1 MSEQDNVRTVQEIY
15 AAFGRG
21 DIPAI
26 LDVVSP
32 DVEWLNAGPAEIPYA
47 RQRRGLAEVEDF
59 FQTLYATVEPEEFDP
74 QEFLA
79 QGERVIVLGRWSGR
93 SKATGRRFDSAWAMA
108 WTLQDGKVT
117 GFRSYEDTEA
127 VAAAFRA

>member
-26 LDVVSP
+26 LNVVSP
-32 DVEWLNAGPAEIPYA
+32 DVQWVNAGPAEIPYA
-47 RQRRGLAEVEDF
+47 KQRRGLAEVEDF
-59 FQTLYATVEPEEFDP
+59 FQTLYATVEPEEFEP
-74 QEFLA
+74 KEYFA
-79 QGERVIVLGRWSGR
+79 QGDRVLVLGRWSGR
-93 SKATGRRFDSAWAMA
+93 SKATGRHFDSPWAMA

-117 GFRSYEDTEA
+117 SFHSYEDTAA